1 MSTNIWSQIAR
12 RIVEGVGV
20 QPGELI
26 QVRDGGGRLEML
38 LEILLAVERA
48 GATPLPLLI
57 PADYLER
64 LWGEVPPDYLAAW
77 DRHRAEWS
85 RQTDRIIRLEGAA
98 PDSSAAPPAG
108 FRAWREAT
116 HRLVMV
122 EEAKARPYILA
133 AIPNTRRAQ
142 QLELDLDELEALLL
156 PALAAGAAEL
166 RQAIAPVLAVVQAER
181 RLTIISG
188 PGYELRLDRGERIW
202 LCDDGQVDAEDVQ
215 RGAIASNL
223 PSGSI
228 YTTVLESETE
238 GRLWLPQAGPAREA
252 TLYFEQGRLVQIE
265 AAGGAEAL
273 NAWLDSH
280 SGEPRRIS
288 HIGLGLNPYLTWPIG
303 WLLVDRMVPGHLFI
317 ALGENRYMGGQNI
330 SSLNEDYDIPAATL
344 IAGSQVVVE
353 RGRVVV

>member
-1 MSTNIWSQIAR
+1 MTITWSQIAR

-26 QVRDGGGRLEML
+26 QVRDGGGRLDAL

-48 GATPLPLLI
+48 GATPLPLLL

-64 LWGEVPPDYLAAW
+64 LWREVPPEHLAAW
-77 DRHRAEWS
+77 DRHRAAWS
-85 RQTDRIIRLEGAA
+85 GQTDRVIRLEGAV
-98 PDSSAAPPAG
+98 PDPSAAPPANV
-108 FRAWREAT
+108 RAWQEAT
-116 HRLVMV
+116 HRLVV
-122 EEAKARPYILA
+122 IEEAKVRPYILA
-133 AIPNTRRAQ
+133 AIPNAGRAR
-142 QLELDLDELEALLL
+142 QLGLTLEALEILLL
-156 PALAAGAAEL
+156 PALVAGAAEL
-166 RQAIAPVLAVVQAER
+166 RQAIAPALAAVQAER
-181 RLTIISG
+181 RLTIVSG
-188 PGYELRLDRGERIW
+188 PGYELRLDRDKRSW
-202 LCDDGQVDAEDVQ
+202 LVDDGEVDAEDAR
-215 RGAIASNL
+215 RGAVSSNL

-252 TLYFEQGRLVQIE
+252 TLQFERGRIAQIE

-288 HIGLGLNPYLTWPIG
+288 HIGLGLNPYLARLLG

-317 ALGENRYMGGQNI
+317 ALGENRYMGGQNV
-330 SSLNEDYDIPAATL
+330 SSLNEDYDIPGATL
-344 IAGSQVVVE
+344 LAGQRVVVE
-353 RGRVVV
+353 AGKLVV